1 MNIIGLRCKWQQS
14 EYLTQCSQR
23 RVFRRAHRSDEQGPV
38 EWLWC
43 SLEGMQRVMEWFF
56 FRKGEDGEDSWKVGG
71 VVIWEESLN
80 ESVDVE
86 LVNAV

>member
-1 MNIIGLRCKWQQS
+1 
-14 EYLTQCSQR
+14 
-23 RVFRRAHRSDEQGPV
+23 
-38 EWLWC
+38 
-43 SLEGMQRVMEWFF
+43 MEWFF